1 MSTKIAMQARL
12 TEPQECTG
20 CHCHANQGYM
30 IRNDS
35 LARFV
40 CEDCY
45 QELNQEYPISNFT
58 VSINR
63 DVLVKLLSEEPKFSF
78 KAGYFLGKREGD
90 ATGYAVTITECIES
104 THPGR
109 GTVDFFNAEDV
120 RKIREKAKQSDL
132 TLVGIFR
139 TSPSGSPDFHV
150 LDNKTIED
158 MLFDV
163 VYVVIG
169 AISEVQ
175 IAARDK
181 HHSTEEIGV
190 AII

>member
-1 MSTKIAMQARL
+1 MSTKIAMQAGL
-12 TEPQECTG
+12 NAPQECTG

-30 IRNDS
+30 IRNES
-35 LARFV
+35 LTRFV

-45 QELNQEYPISNFT
+45 QELAQEYPISKFT

-63 DVLVKLLSEEPKFSF
+63 DVLVTLLGEESRPSF
-78 KAGYFLGKREGD
+78 KAGYLLGKREGED
-90 ATGYAVTITECIES
+90 SGYTVTVTDCIES
-104 THPGR
+104 AHPGR
-109 GTVDFFNAEDV
+109 GTIDFFNAEDV

-132 TLVGIFR
+132 SLVGIFR
-139 TSPSGSPDFHV
+139 TSPSGSPDFHL
-150 LDNKTIED
+150 LDNKTIESL
-158 MLFDV
+158 LFEV

-181 HHSTEEIGV
+181 HHSTEEIGIV
-190 AII
+190 IT